1 MDPQMYIINVRS
13 HYDAA
18 HFIRD
23 YNGKC
28 ERLHGHRYEVEVAL
42 GFEDL
47 GPGGIAYDFADAK
60 RHLREITE
68 SLDHQNLN
76 DLPAFAE
83 IESSAE
89 NQARYIYDE
98 MKERL
103 GEFGDRLLYAR
114 VWETPNQWAQY
125 SERVIW

>member
-1 MDPQMYIINVRS
+1 MYIINVRS

-23 YNGKC
+23 YKGKC

-47 GPGGIAYDFADAK
+47 GRGGIAYDFTDAK
-60 RHLREITE
+60 GILRDLTDE
-68 SLDHQNLN
+68 LDHYNLN
-76 DLPAFAE
+76 DLSAFE
-83 IESSAE
+83 GTETSAE

-98 MKERL
+98 MKRRL
-103 GEFGDRLLYAR
+103 GDVGGNLLYAR

-125 SERVIW
+125 SEKAVW

>member
-1 MDPQMYIINVRS
+1 MYIINVRS

-76 DLPAFAE
+76 DLPAFDGVE
-83 IESSAE
+83 TSAE
-89 NQARYIYDE
+89 NQARYIYRTL
-98 MKERL
+98 KEKL
-103 GEFGDRLLYAR
+103 GEVGGNLLYVR

-125 SERVIW
+125 SE

>member
-1 MDPQMYIINVRS
+1 MYIINVKS

-28 ERLHGHRYEVEVAL
+28 ERLHGHRYEVEVAF

-47 GPGGIAYDFADAK
+47 GAGGIAYDFSEAK
-60 RHLREITE
+60 QHLRAVTDE
-68 SLDHQNLN
+68 LDHQNLN
-76 DLPAFAE
+76 DLPAFE
-83 IESSAE
+83 GVETSAE
-89 NQARYIYDE
+89 NQARYIYDTL
-98 MKERL
+98 KGRL
-103 GEFGDRLLYAR
+103 GEVGGNLLYAR

-125 SERVIW
+125 GERRGW

>member
-1 MDPQMYIINVRS
+1 MYIINVKS

-42 GFEDL
+42 AFEDL
-47 GPGGIAYDFADAK
+47 GPGGIAYDFSEGK
-60 RHLREITE
+60 KQLRAVTDE
-68 SLDHQNLN
+68 LDHHNLN
-76 DLPAFAE
+76 DLPAFAG
-83 IESSAE
+83 IETSAE
-89 NQARYIYDE
+89 NQARYIYEE
-98 MKERL
+98 MKARL
-103 GEFGDRLLYAR
+103 GAVGSNLLYVR

-125 SERVIW
+125 SERLVL